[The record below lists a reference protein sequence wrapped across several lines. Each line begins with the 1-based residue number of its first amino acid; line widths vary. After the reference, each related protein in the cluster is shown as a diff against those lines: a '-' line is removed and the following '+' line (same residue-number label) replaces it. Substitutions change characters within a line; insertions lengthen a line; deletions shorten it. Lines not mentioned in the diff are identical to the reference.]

1 LSLPYFVDEKDSF
14 NAFPAGKS
22 LTGYVIRNDK
32 PLLIKDKDISNLVKK
47 GEIEDV
53 GTPSKIW
60 LGVPLKIKEE
70 IIGALVVQNYED
82 ENAFT
87 AEDLEM
93 LTFVSNQI
101 GLSIETKRAH
111 DDVQVEKAYF
121 EQLFE
126 SSPEI
131 VVLTDNE
138 GKLLRVNHEF
148 ELLFKYNEQE
158 AIGRY
163 IDELIV
169 PAELIEEAT
178 SISTQVARGE
188 NIRMETIRHDKFGS
202 RFHVSLLGTPVEIE
216 GGQVGV
222 YGIYRDITPQKQSQ
236 LALVESEEKLR
247 NILYSSPDPI
257 TVVDLRGNITE
268 VNPAAVKILG
278 YNSAEEIIG
287 TNALEM
293 TALGEKNRGILSL
306 KNVLRKGFIQNEE
319 FELNLKN
326 NKKIFVELSASI
338 IKDANDRPQGIVAI
352 TKDITERK
360 EYEQNLR
367 IEKEKAEQSDKL
379 KSAFLANMS
388 HEIRT
393 PMNAILGFS
402 ELLQNEKIQNEERDE
417 YLKIINNKGNELLLI
432 INDIIDISKI
442 EAGDIKLFRQE
453 FEVNPFL
460 RDMYNTFNE
469 EKNLMSK
476 EQVQLRLSVPKG
488 NNPVMNSDQSRIK
501 QILSNLLNN
510 ALKFTEEGFIELGYR
525 LMQNKT
531 IEFYVQDTG
540 IGIPKDKHAVIFDRF
555 RQADESVSSI
565 HGGTGLGLAI
575 SKNLVYLLGGEIY
588 LDSEESQGSVFK
600 FNLKYLKNDIKEVSD
615 SVQDKI
621 KPKKPFETID
631 LINKRILVVE
641 DDSANYLFIESFLKR
656 TQAEITWAKDGVQ
669 AVDLCKDSN
678 HFDMILMDIRMPR
691 MNGIEATKQIRKKD
705 KQIPIIALTAYA
717 FANDKEK
724 ALQAGCNSYLPKPV
738 KVEELQETLVRF
750 LA

>member
-1 LSLPYFVDEKDSF
+1 
-14 NAFPAGKS
+14 
-22 LTGYVIRNDK
+22 
-32 PLLIKDKDISNLVKK
+32 
-47 GEIEDV
+47 
-53 GTPSKIW
+53 
-60 LGVPLKIKEE
+60 
-70 IIGALVVQNYED
+70 
-82 ENAFT
+82 
-87 AEDLEM
+87 
-93 LTFVSNQI
+93 
-101 GLSIETKRAH
+101 
-111 DDVQVEKAYF
+111 
-121 EQLFE
+121 
-126 SSPEI
+126 
-131 VVLTDNE
+131 
-138 GKLLRVNHEF
+138 
-148 ELLFKYNEQE
+148 
-158 AIGRY
+158 
-163 IDELIV
+163 
-169 PAELIEEAT
+169 
-178 SISTQVARGE
+178 
-188 NIRMETIRHDKFGS
+188 
-202 RFHVSLLGTPVEIE
+202 
-216 GGQVGV
+216 
-222 YGIYRDITPQKQSQ
+222 
-236 LALVESEEKLR
+236 
-247 NILYSSPDPI
+247 
-257 TVVDLRGNITE
+257 
-268 VNPAAVKILG
+268 
-278 YNSAEEIIG
+278 
-287 TNALEM
+287 
-293 TALGEKNRGILSL
+293 LSL

-488 NNPVMNSDQSRIK
+488 DNPVMNSDQSRIK

-575 SKNLVYLLGGEIY
+575 SKNLVNLLGGEIY

-631 LINKRILVVE
+631 LIDKRILVVE

-678 HFDMILMDIRMPR
+678 SFDMILMDIRMPR
-691 MNGIEATKQIRKKD
+691 LNGIEATKQIRKKD

-717 FANDKEK
+717 FANDREK
-724 ALQAGCNSYLPKPV
+724 AMQAGCNSYLPKPV